1 MKYVGLSVLYRLKSG
16 LCFED
21 YLKFK
26 EAVDHDS
33 EEFTKMKET
42 IEEMTV
48 NVFKSGVKGSI
59 LLGNCFVRAESID
72 AIELNYVEEGESDG

>member
-26 EAVDHDS
+26 EIVEHDS
-33 EEFTKMKET
+33 EDFKQIKDGVY
-42 IEEMTV
+42 EMVKT
-48 NVFKSGVKGSI
+48 VFKSSEIGSI
-59 LLGNCFVRAESID
+59 LLGKCFVRAESID